1 MEFYDER
8 PDETK
13 TDDFFQRSFGQD
25 ANEENLV
32 WHRDRRNRT
41 IRIIAGVNWKLQMD
55 NKLPV
60 IMKVGDVFEIP
71 KETFH
76 RVHKGEGRLI
86 IEIKEF

>member
-8 PDETK
+8 PDETQ

-32 WHRDRRNRT
+32 WHRDKRNRT
-41 IRIIAGVNWKLQMD
+41 IKIIAGVNWKLQMD
-55 NKLPV
+55 NQLPV
-60 IMKVGDVFEIP
+60 VMKVGDVLDIP